1 MNYKTYVAL
10 VNEEEQAAGFQP
22 FVGRPPARV
31 EAFAKEVEER
41 YGIRIPADYLDFL
54 LLADGLAHNGVVF
67 YAMDQEEEEDQ
78 FLPGLIAEN
87 LVVQDFRRQPEYLLI
102 GHSDLFRYA
111 YSFPERKY
119 FALQP
124 DTLEPAAEFSSFNE
138 LMVNALKHEALGLF
152 DEDEED
158 EEDREVAPFDDE
170 FEEEPLE
177 ETFDESPDQDAQEGS
192 APEKPRRE
200 GKGNPPEKR

>member
-10 VNEEEQAAGFQP
+10 VNEEEQAAGFRP
-22 FVGRPPARV
+22 FVGRPLARV
-31 EAFAKEVEER
+31 QSYAQEVEER

-67 YAMDQEEEEDQ
+67 YATDQEEEGDQ
-78 FLPGLIAEN
+78 FLPGLMAEN
-87 LVVQDFRRQPEYLLI
+87 LATQNFRRQPEYLLL

-111 YSFPERKY
+111 YSFSERKY
-119 FALQP
+119 FALHA

-158 EEDREVAPFDDE
+158 EEDREEGPFDED

-177 ETFDESPDQDAQEGS
+177 EEVGESPDQDISKGT
-192 APEKPRRE
+192 APEKPKR
-200 GKGNPPEKR
+200 KKKNPPPEKR

>member
-31 EAFAKEVEER
+31 EAYAGEVQER
-41 YGIRIPADYLDFL
+41 YGIAIPPDYLDLL

-87 LVVQDFRRQPEYLLI
+87 LAVQGFQTRPEYLLL

-119 FALQP
+119 FALHA
-124 DTLEPAAEFSSFNE
+124 DTLEPAAEFSSFND
-138 LMVNALKHEALGLF
+138 LMVNVLKHEALGLF
-152 DEDEED
+152 DEDEEIQETRGDDFSDPD
-158 EEDREVAPFDDE
+158 EEEGFVEEDDATSEPPF
-170 FEEEPLE
+170 P
-177 ETFDESPDQDAQEGS
+177 EGS
-192 APEKPRRE
+192 SSEGESKRERRD
-200 GKGNPPEKR
+200 PPTGQG

>member
-10 VNEEEQAAGFQP
+10 VNEEEQASGFQP

-31 EAFAKEVEER
+31 QAYAKEVHER
-41 YGIRIPADYLDFL
+41 YGFDIPPDYLDLL

-87 LVVQDFRRQPEYLLI
+87 LAVQDFRNQPEYLLL

-119 FALQP
+119 VALHA
-124 DTLEPAAEFSSFNE
+124 DTLESAAEFSNFNE
-138 LMVNALKHEALGLF
+138 LMVNVLKYEALGLF
-152 DEDEED
+152 DEEEEAAEEREVDFPEED
-158 EEDREVAPFDDE
+158 
-170 FEEEPLE
+170 FEEEAE
-177 ETFDESPDQDAQEGS
+177 EEIEEPADPNTQEGS
-192 APEKPRRE
+192 SPKKPKGKE
-200 GKGNPPEKR
+200 NDTPPGKG